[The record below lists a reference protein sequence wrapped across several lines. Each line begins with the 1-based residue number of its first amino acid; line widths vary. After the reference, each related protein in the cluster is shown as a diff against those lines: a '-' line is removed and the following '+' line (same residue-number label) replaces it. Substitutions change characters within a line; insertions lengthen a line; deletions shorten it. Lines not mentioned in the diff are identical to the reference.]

1 LCGGS
6 GSGKSDLALR
16 LIAAGARLVADDR
29 VDLQLAN
36 ASGTGSVVWAKAP
49 AALAGLLE
57 VRGIGI
63 VRTPAVKR
71 ARLGLIVE
79 FASARAIERLPQAR
93 TRALLG
99 VEFPLLAL
107 DPFAVSAVAKL
118 GLAAKLARQNVLFA
132 H

>member
-1 LCGGS
+1 LLCGGS

-29 VDLQLAN
+29 VDLA
-36 ASGTGSVVWAKAP
+36 GTGTVVWAKAP

-71 ARLGLIVE
+71 ARLGLVVE
-79 FASARAIERLPQAR
+79 FAPAAAIERLPHAQ
-93 TRALLG
+93 TRAVLG
-99 VEFPLLAL
+99 VELPLLTI
-107 DPFAVSAVAKL
+107 DPFAASAVAKL
-118 GLAAKLARQNVLFA
+118 GLAAKLARQNALFA